1 MWSSARTRTFRM
13 SQPAEEQS
21 EMVVRFWSARTTQLR
36 LPDYLR
42 HFNEHVLPHL
52 RAKDGFIEA
61 RVLTQSDGVVVEM
74 IVETLWASLEAIER
88 FAGPDRESA
97 VVAEE
102 AVDLL
107 TSYDRRVRHYEVKV
121 RDQHRAKTSLSS

>member
-1 MWSSARTRTFRM
+1 
-13 SQPAEEQS
+13 
-21 EMVVRFWSARTTQLR
+21 MVVRFWSARTTELR

-42 HFNEHVLPHL
+42 HFNDHVLPHL
-52 RAKDGFIEA
+52 RSKEGFLEA

-74 IVETLWASLEAIER
+74 IVETLWVSLEAIER
-88 FAGPDRESA
+88 FAGTDRESA

-102 AVDLL
+102 AVHLL

-121 RDQHRAKTSLSS
+121 REQQRTTTTSA

>member
-1 MWSSARTRTFRM
+1 MI
-13 SQPAEEQS
+13 
-21 EMVVRFWSARTTQLR
+21 VRFWSARTTELR

-42 HFNEHVLPHL
+42 HFNDNVLPHL
-52 RAKDGFIEA
+52 RSKEGFLEA

-74 IVETLWASLEAIER
+74 IVETLWVSLEAIER

-102 AVDLL
+102 AVHLL
-107 TSYDRRVRHYEVKV
+107 TSYDRRVRHYEVQV
-121 RDQHRAKTSLSS
+121 REEQRTTASSA